1 MSKRDSPLRTRNDE
15 RVENMSGKRSRLRLW
30 HGRDGQLWAERGDDT
45 SPVVVHRCFPWSDAS
60 SHISLRD
67 PEEEEFAYVRDPSAL
82 DPRSRLAL
90 LEALAIA
97 GFLLEVTGIEEVA
110 DEVEIREWLVRTRQG
125 PRRFQTRLDE
135 WPVEVAGGGV
145 LIRDVAGDLYHVPDP
160 AALDAAS
167 RRWLWTYAG

>member
-1 MSKRDSPLRTRNDE
+1 MKGVN
-15 RVENMSGKRSRLRLW
+15 RVDGVSGKSGCFRLW
-30 HGRDGQLWAERGDDT
+30 RGHDGQLWAEQGDRA
-45 SPVVVHRCFPWSDAS
+45 SPVVVHRCFPWSGPS

-67 PEEEEFAYVRDPSAL
+67 PDDEEFAYVRDASAL
-82 DPRSRLAL
+82 DPRSREAL

-97 GFLLEVTGIEEVA
+97 GFVLEITAIEQVA
-110 DEVEIREWLVRTRQG
+110 DEVEIRSWLVRTRQG

-135 WPVEVAGGGV
+135 WPVDVAGGGV

-167 RRWLWTYAG
+167 RVWLWTYAG